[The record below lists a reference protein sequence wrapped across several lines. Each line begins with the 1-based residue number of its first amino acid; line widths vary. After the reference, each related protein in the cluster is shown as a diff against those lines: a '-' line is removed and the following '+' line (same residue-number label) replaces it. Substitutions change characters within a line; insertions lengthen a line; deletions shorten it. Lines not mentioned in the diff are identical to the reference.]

1 MFITESNIVKLF
13 SAHYS
18 SYCLL
23 FKFIEYMVISILNL
37 FYNSVRAVSVS
48 SSIEFYIWIAK
59 RRIKTNTGIP

>member
-23 FKFIEYMVISILNL
+23 FKFIDYMVISILNL

-48 SSIEFYIWIAK
+48 SSIEFYI
-59 RRIKTNTGIP
+59 